1 MEHIVAKLDELAEL
15 KAAADLTRLDYEA
28 QRTEILKAVQAE
40 LDALAAEYE
49 PLMEIAS
56 SRITALEVEIK
67 NAVLA
72 HGASVRGGRLHA
84 VFARGRVS
92 WDTKALDVYSLSHPE
107 VSGFRTQGSPTV
119 SLRAVK

>member
-1 MEHIVAKLDELAEL
+1 MEHIIAKLDQLSEL

-40 LDALAAEYE
+40 LDALAAEYD
-49 PLMEIAS
+49 PLMDIAS
-56 SRITALEVEIK
+56 SRITALEIEIK
-67 NAVLA
+67 DGVLA

-92 WDTKALDVYSLSHPE
+92 WDTRALDVYSLSHPE
-107 VSGFRTQGSPTV
+107 VAGFRTQGAPTV
-119 SLRAVK
+119 SLRVVK